1 MRICTPA
8 RCHFL
13 SAIVTLMLMMGAT
26 PATANTNELVLSAP
40 PRGKVE
46 NENKTYQPVAEY
58 LSKATGRKIVY
69 RHIDNWLSYQSEM
82 QKGKIDIVFD
92 GPHFVS
98 WRMAALQHEPIAKLP
113 GKLAFVAVV
122 RAGDQEINDPS
133 DLAGRAVCAFA
144 PPNLATLTFLAQFE
158 NPARQPRIVNV
169 ESFGQAYKMMLAGKC
184 RAAVLRDV
192 LFKKLDGEA
201 KKARIVFQSSGV
213 ANQAFSAG
221 PRLSAA
227 EKTKV
232 AQALV
237 APEAMV
243 AIKTFLESENQG
255 KALLPATPEEY
266 RVHALLLKDVW
277 GFDLKAADVEQLKPA
292 AGGKRRK

>member
-1 MRICTPA
+1 MRICATA
-8 RCHFL
+8 RSRFL
-13 SAIVTLMLMMGAT
+13 SAVTALVLLAGTTASG
-26 PATANTNELVLSAP
+26 ANTNELVLSAP

-46 NENKTYQPVAEY
+46 SENKTYQPVAEY

-98 WRMAALQHEPIAKLP
+98 WRMAALQHQPVAKLP

-122 RAGDQEINDPS
+122 KTGDQDMNEAK
-133 DLAGRAVCAFA
+133 DLAGHAVCAFA
-144 PPNLATLTFLAQFE
+144 PPNLATLTFLAEFE

-201 KKARIVFQSSGV
+201 KKARIIFQSGGI

-221 PRLSAA
+221 PRLSAE
-227 EKTKV
+227 EKTKA
-232 AQALV
+232 AQALI
-237 APEAMV
+237 APEAKV
-243 AIKTFLESENQG
+243 AIKAFLDSENQG

-266 RVHALLLKDVW
+266 RAHARLLKDVW
-277 GFDLKAADVEQLKPA
+277 GFTLKAAEGEQLRPA
-292 AGGKRRK
+292 DNKRRK

>member
-122 RAGDQEINDPS
+122 RADDQEINDPS

-169 ESFGQAYKMMLAGKC
+169 ESFGQAYKMMCWPANAGRRFCEMSCSRNWMAKRRRPVLSS
-184 RAAVLRDV
+184 RAAALPTRHSRP
-192 LFKKLDGEA
+192 
-201 KKARIVFQSSGV
+201 AR
-213 ANQAFSAG
+213 A
-221 PRLSAA
+221 
-227 EKTKV
+227 
-232 AQALV
+232 
-237 APEAMV
+237 
-243 AIKTFLESENQG
+243 
-255 KALLPATPEEY
+255 
-266 RVHALLLKDVW
+266 
-277 GFDLKAADVEQLKPA
+277 
-292 AGGKRRK
+292 